1 MAVSASTRP
10 RRAAAGLGRALLGL
24 DVLVVAGAAGFALIL
39 ALTSFAHHLG
49 GIPTLALSTLASL
62 VLFGMCGAALALLL
76 VPADWGALIVL
87 FAVPI
92 GSVTSALALTA
103 LGLAH
108 VPLHVSLWL
117 VLAAGLAA
125 SFLLARRRRERL
137 TTWREAGAG
146 RNLLAWLGVLFVLFC
161 VALIP
166 ALRSGQATI
175 YGENPD
181 SHQVVGIAVLFQ
193 HVSPTGTDVALPI
206 DTVPPSW
213 RFRYPIFYPLAG
225 ASNLVHMDP
234 IRMFPAMA
242 AVLVLIAALGFG
254 ALAVTC
260 LRVPAAAGPLV
271 AAAVGLSVITLHLTW
286 HPYWNQLWGLA
297 VMPYVLLL
305 GWKALERVDGRLTL
319 LWALMTVMLAL
330 AYPLALPDPLVILIA
345 LGVVYW
351 RRLHPIAMLRSRSWL
366 WAVLAVIVLAP
377 AVIGAAVKLEQGV
390 SQLLTPNGALWQGD
404 ITHYLP
410 VGWFVGTG
418 GGIIPALAVAVVAL
432 FALSRIPRRLA
443 LALGLGILVMVL
455 VDIRVRLTSTGP
467 YMDFKQLSFVGM
479 LVLTLA
485 AAAVAGR
492 LADGGTAVRG
502 VLARRPLARRP
513 LVLASGA
520 ALLALGW
527 AAAAGAQD
535 HTEIIQTQPQVTPQL
550 FQIRAWAAR
559 LPAGASVRVDIPHS
573 GTQLWAVYMLGS
585 HPVDTPDPVL
595 YTTYAHA
602 PSGWRADYSLALRYY
617 PLPGPDGRPRRYP
630 VPPFAHNPPMAANDQ
645 FVLRRI
651 VWPKRLDS
659 YPKTASQTLVEP

>member
-1 MAVSASTRP
+1 MAVSTSTRP
-10 RRAAAGLGRALLGL
+10 RRPAVKAAHGLLGL
-24 DVLVVAGAAGFALIL
+24 DVLAVVGAVGFALVL
-39 ALTSFAHHLG
+39 ALTTTARHLSA
-49 GIPTLALSTLASL
+49 IPTLALGGLAAI
-62 VLFGMCGAALALLL
+62 VLFGVCGGALALLL
-76 VPADWGALIVL
+76 IPAEWGPLVVL

-92 GSVTSALALTA
+92 GSAASALALTA

-117 VLAAGLAA
+117 VLGAGLVA
-125 SFLLARRRRERL
+125 FGFVARRRRPRL
-137 TTWREAGAG
+137 TAWRSAGAG
-146 RNLLAWLGVLFVLFC
+146 RNLAAWLGVLFVLFC

-166 ALRSGQATI
+166 AFRSGLATI

-181 SHQVVGIAVLFQ
+181 AHQVVGIAVLFQ
-193 HVSPTGTDVALPI
+193 HAPPTGTDVALPI
-206 DTVPPSW
+206 DTVPPAW

-242 AVLVLIAALGFG
+242 AILVLIAAFGFG

-260 LRVPAAAGPLV
+260 LRIPAAAGPFV
-271 AAAVGLSVITLHLTW
+271 AATVGLSVITLHLTW

-319 LWALMTVMLAL
+319 LWALMAVMLAL

-345 LGVVYW
+345 LGVAYW

-366 WAVLAVIVLAP
+366 WAVLAVVVLAP

-404 ITHYLP
+404 VTSYLP

-418 GGIIPALAVAVVAL
+418 GGIVPALAVAVVAL
-432 FALSRIPRRLA
+432 FGLSRIPRRVA
-443 LALGLGILVMVL
+443 LAVLLGILVMVL
-455 VDIRVRLTSTGP
+455 VDIRVRLTSTGA
-467 YMDFKQLSFVGM
+467 YMDFKQLSFVGV

-485 AAAVAGR
+485 AAGVAMLLTRGAR
-492 LADGGTAVRG
+492 ALRGMLDRRHLA
-502 VLARRPLARRP
+502 LAG
-513 LVLASGA
+513 GA
-520 ALLALGW
+520 ALVGLGW

-535 HTEIIQTQPQVTPQL
+535 HREIVQTQPQVTPEM
-550 FQIRAWAAR
+550 FQIRAWAQR

-573 GTQLWAVYMLGS
+573 GTQLWAVYMLGA
-585 HPVDTPDPVL
+585 HPVDAPDPVL

-602 PSGWRADYSLALRYY
+602 PYGWRADYSLALRYY
-617 PLPGPDGRPRRYP
+617 PLPGPDGKPRRFPRPLY
-630 VPPFAHNPPMAANDQ
+630 ARNPPVAENDE
-645 FVLRRI
+645 FALRRI

-659 YPKTASQTLVEP
+659 YPKAASQTLVEP